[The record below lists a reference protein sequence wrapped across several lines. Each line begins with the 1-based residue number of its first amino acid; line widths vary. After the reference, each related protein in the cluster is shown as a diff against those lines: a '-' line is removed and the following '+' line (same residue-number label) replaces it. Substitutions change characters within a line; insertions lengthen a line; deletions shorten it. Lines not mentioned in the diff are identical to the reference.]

1 MTTDPGRASSSPD
14 DNKTT
19 AFEPPP
25 GPSPQDAPYAAPRT
39 VEKTRAASTYV
50 FLVVGAIVTLA
61 LLIFIVQNL
70 TTRTEVGFLN
80 LSYTLPVGIN
90 MLFAA
95 LAGAIVTGVV
105 GAVRILQLRR
115 GYRKC

>member
-1 MTTDPGRASSSPD
+1 MTTDPGRPSSAPD
-14 DNKTT
+14 GDETT
-19 AFEPPP
+19 ASAPLPTASP
-25 GPSPQDAPYAAPRT
+25 LNAPSAAPRT

-70 TTRTEVGFLN
+70 NNRTEVGFLN

-115 GYRKC
+115 GYRKG